1 MVLVYVILLEYF
13 YDDYKRSEG
22 YSDVKG
28 VKRDKND
35 AYKTILKIEY
45 FKNTGC
51 DERDTKKYGEVFKK
65 LDSIKKVTD
74 NFLNK
79 WEEAREEYLGNP
91 EFGSMLST
99 GYRYKVGE
107 VEFE

>member
-1 MVLVYVILLEYF
+1 MLLEYF

-22 YSDVKG
+22 YSDVEG
-28 VKRDKND
+28 VKKDKND
-35 AYKTILKIEY
+35 SYKTILKMEY
-45 FKNTGC
+45 LKNTE
-51 DERDTKKYGEVFKK
+51 DTERDTKKYGEFFKK
-65 LDSIKKVTD
+65 IDNLKNVTD
-74 NFLNK
+74 IFLNK

-99 GYRYKVGE
+99 GYRYKVKE

>member
-1 MVLVYVILLEYF
+1 MLECF

-35 AYKTILKIEY
+35 AYKTILRIE
-45 FKNTGC
+45 FFRNTEDG
-51 DERDTKKYGEVFKK
+51 EKEPKKYEEFFRL
-65 LDSIKKVTD
+65 LDSLKNVTD

-79 WEEAREEYLGNP
+79 WEEVREEYLGKP
-91 EFGSMLST
+91 EFCSMLST
-99 GYRYKVGE
+99 GYRYKV
-107 VEFE
+107 